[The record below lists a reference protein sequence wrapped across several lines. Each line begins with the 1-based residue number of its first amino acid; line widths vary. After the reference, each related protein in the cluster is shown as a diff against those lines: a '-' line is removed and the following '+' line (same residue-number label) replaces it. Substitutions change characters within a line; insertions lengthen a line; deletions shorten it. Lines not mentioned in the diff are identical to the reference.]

1 MKALKL
7 EGTSVREIEIENSI
21 PAIQDEVLGFYE
33 TIPII
38 KDQAIMII
46 NEKRMYL
53 GMRLNLSA
61 SAISGQTIVGPA
73 LVVGAD
79 GDEFCDIPSDISA
92 LIRLR
97 WR

>member
-7 EGTSVREIEIENSI
+7 EGTSVREIEVENSV
-21 PAIQDEVLGFYE
+21 PALQQEVLGFFE
-33 TIPII
+33 TIPIVR
-38 KDQAIMII
+38 DQAIMIV
-46 NEKRMYL
+46 NEEGMYL
-53 GMRLNLSA
+53 GMSINLSA

-73 LVVGAD
+73 LVVGVD

>member
-21 PAIQDEVLGFYE
+21 PAIQDEVLGFYD

-53 GMRLNLSA
+53 GMSINLSA

-73 LVVGAD
+73 LVVGVD
-79 GDEFCDIPSDISA
+79 GDELCDIPSDISA
-92 LIRLR
+92 MIRLR

>member
-21 PAIQDEVLGFYE
+21 PAIQDEVLGFYD

-53 GMRLNLSA
+53 GMRINLSA

-73 LVVGAD
+73 LVVGVD

-92 LIRLR
+92 MIRLR

>member
-7 EGTSVREIEIENSI
+7 NGTSVREIEIENSI

>member
-21 PAIQDEVLGFYE
+21 PAIQDEVLGFYD

-53 GMRLNLSA
+53 GMRINLSA
-61 SAISGQTIVGPA
+61 SAITGQTIVGPA
-73 LVVGAD
+73 LVVGVD

>member
-7 EGTSVREIEIENSI
+7 EGTIVREVEIENSI
-21 PAIQDEVLGFYE
+21 PAIQDEVLGFYD

-53 GMRLNLSA
+53 GMSINLSA

-73 LVVGAD
+73 LVVGVD